1 MKAIE
6 LADYLL
12 IAADVL
18 DIDAERLARG
28 ANLASLESALN
39 APFAGWG
46 DQDVYPTLH
55 EKAAILCSRLIRNH
69 PLVDGNKRAAYV
81 ATVVFI
87 EINGGLWRH
96 PEDRMEVARTVWRL
110 AGREISEAD
119 FAAWVAERL
128 RP

>member
-1 MKAIE
+1 MNTIGI
-6 LADYLL
+6 ADYLL

-18 DIDAERLARG
+18 KVDAERLSRVAD
-28 ANLASLESALN
+28 LASLESALN

-81 ATVVFI
+81 AMVVFI
-87 EINGGLWRH
+87 EINGGTWEH
-96 PEDRMEVARTVWRL
+96 PEDRMEVARVVWQL
-110 AGREISEAD
+110 AGREISEQE
-119 FAAWVAERL
+119 FAAWVAERVS
-128 RP
+128 R